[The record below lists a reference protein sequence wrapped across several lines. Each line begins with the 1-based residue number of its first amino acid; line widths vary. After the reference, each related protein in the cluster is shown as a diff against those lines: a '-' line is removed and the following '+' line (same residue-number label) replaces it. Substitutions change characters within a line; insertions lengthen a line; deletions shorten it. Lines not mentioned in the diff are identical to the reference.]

1 MRFIALT
8 TLLACGGDI
17 LLSTR
22 YDEKT
27 NDTTTDVVV
36 VEDTQTSSPS
46 SQPVTEPS
54 EPGQEASQPSSPTS
68 EPENQMT
75 ELSVGLATL
84 HFRQISCPACVGA
97 YGEFDISAELKMHQP
112 TSGDYFQYM
121 TPVGT
126 CTTNLIETY
135 VSSQPLQAT
144 QPAMFN
150 SIQLNPSGQGQW
162 TNNYLYEY
170 QIERQTPHTIT
181 TENGTIVDAFT
192 TVEGFD
198 DIQPYTLLWVDPS
211 YAFDAVISKNGT
223 TFTWYPVLPLD
234 YFEIIVAVYSP
245 DGSQL
250 LGAVSCM
257 ETDTGYMFVPGGY
270 FQSYPTW
277 SLAAVHLIRHR
288 IGRQVAPEFNGYI
301 DSHMIWEV
309 VGTGHIE

>member
-1 MRFIALT
+1 MRFALLT

-17 LLSTR
+17 LISTK

-27 NDTTTDVVV
+27 NDTTDVTIS
-36 VEDTQTSSPS
+36 DTEVSSPS
-46 SQPVTEPS
+46 SN
-54 EPGQEASQPSSPTS
+54 PSSDPTD
-68 EPENQMT
+68 QMT
-75 ELSVGLATL
+75 DLSVGLASI
-84 HFRQISCPACVGA
+84 HFRQIACPACMGT
-97 YGEFDISAELKMHQP
+97 YDEFEISANLKMHQP
-112 TSGDYFQYM
+112 TSGDYFEYM

-126 CTTNLIETY
+126 CTTNMAESY

-150 SIQLNPSGQGQW
+150 SITLNPSGQGEW
-162 TNNYLYEY
+162 ANSYLYEY
-170 QIERQTPHTIT
+170 QIQRQTPHTIV
-181 TENGTIVDAFT
+181 TENGTIIDAFT
-192 TVEGFD
+192 TIEGFD

-245 DGSQL
+245 DGSQF

-257 ETDTGYMFVPGGY
+257 ETDTGYMWIPGNY
-270 FQSYPTW
+270 FQTFPYW
-277 SLAAVHLIRHR
+277 SLAAVHLARHR
-288 IGRQVAPEFNGYI
+288 IERQIAPDFNGYI

-309 VGTGHIE
+309 IGTGHVE

>member
-1 MRFIALT
+1 
-8 TLLACGGDI
+8 
-17 LLSTR
+17 
-22 YDEKT
+22 
-27 NDTTTDVVV
+27 
-36 VEDTQTSSPS
+36 
-46 SQPVTEPS
+46 
-54 EPGQEASQPSSPTS
+54 
-68 EPENQMT
+68 
-75 ELSVGLATL
+75 
-84 HFRQISCPACVGA
+84 
-97 YGEFDISAELKMHQP
+97 MHQP
-112 TSGDYFQYM
+112 TSGDYFEYM

-126 CTTNLIETY
+126 CTTQMIETY
-135 VSSQPLQAT
+135 VSSQPVQAT

-170 QIERQTPHTIT
+170 QIQRQTPHTIV

-192 TVEGFD
+192 TIEGFD

-223 TFTWYPVLPLD
+223 TFTWFPVLPLD
-234 YFEIIVAVYSP
+234 YFEILIAVYSP

-257 ETDTGYMFVPGGY
+257 ETDTGYMFVPGAY
-270 FQSYPTW
+270 FQSYPMW

-288 IGRQVAPEFNGYI
+288 IGRQIAPEFNGYI

-309 VGTGHIE
+309 IGTGHIE

>member
-1 MRFIALT
+1 MRFLLLT
-8 TLLACGGDI
+8 TLVACGGDI
-17 LLSTR
+17 LISKR
-22 YDEKT
+22 YEENT
-27 NDTTTDVVV
+27 NDTATDVVV
-36 VEDTQTSSPS
+36 VEDTQIPSPS
-46 SQPVTEPS
+46 SQPATEPS
-54 EPGQEASQPSSPTS
+54 EPSSPTS

-97 YGEFDISAELKMHQP
+97 YGEFDIKAELKMHQP
-112 TSGDYFQYM
+112 TSGDYFLYM

-150 SIQLNPSGQGQW
+150 NITLNPSGQGQW

-170 QIERQTPHTIT
+170 QIDRQTPHTIT

-234 YFEIIVAVYSP
+234 YFEIIIAVYSP

-257 ETDTGYMFVPGGY
+257 ETDTGYMFVPGNY

-288 IGRQVAPEFNGYI
+288 IGKQVAPEFNGYI